1 MGGASK
7 LLSSLLLTSSPLR
20 LRPSAGA
27 FALFLSPPAS
37 RRHLLLSSPA
47 PLRTLST
54 ASASAAAG
62 GASSD
67 SYSSGSCHS
76 PFPEWSRLVD
86 RLSAAGYGARAPSP
100 ADELDLDPEC
110 GLSSDAEAAV
120 SSFLAFARDRP
131 DLLRSLPR
139 KDVEVLVANA
149 APALFKDGEASE
161 LRLRQYLAG
170 EGSDV
175 TQSERAETIDIVRY
189 LLSYAYGS
197 PVSYL
202 KDKELTDSAVRNILA
217 EFVSFSGFP
226 QTSSYAESTARQN
239 TLGSRPPGQNI
250 EMKRGDWICTR
261 CSFMN
266 FARNARCLECN
277 EHRPK
282 KMLTGGEWECPHCK
296 RPGTIPPNPAG
307 AGLDGVAQ
315 FLNTSIVG
323 KSEIERKLA
332 ENDQKAERWLNK
344 VSQLDD
350 SADLSS
356 LAADEDFP
364 EIMPMRKGVNKFVVS
379 TRKTPLERRLA
390 NAQYSSNNS
399 PQDGSSDSKIS
410 KTLDRILGRS
420 TSTSVQN
427 NQSGDGDVNTSSNK
441 TTSNL
446 GGIDPVPFV
455 PLSADQ
461 FAKPQ
466 NSFGDGQSDTQISTE
481 ADSMAKSQMD
491 SMERRDDKRSFDTT
505 EEWSKKVAELSNVKD
520 FPSAI
525 SDQDF
530 PEIMPMRK
538 GENRFVISKKKD
550 RSLTSPQ
557 YKRRS
562 VLEHADN
569 SNFIP
574 FVPFPPDYFAKKNKP
589 VENSSDAGIV
599 PEGPPSAEK
608 LPETKYSSGNLGN
621 IQNSSQVMGSQAA
634 NNMNNENRN
643 GNYPHQNLST
653 SGYGYGESITYQHQ
667 PQSQG
672 MVGRSGGASETGTR
686 NANNNQG
693 SFSESRDRS
702 TYNRGSHSTQPPYK
716 SGYGN
721 NNNAWSSNNNG
732 SNNAWSS
739 TRDYDNGGRSD
750 NNPYYNSSTWSSNST
765 YSNNAAWSS
774 NSSYNSNGAQSSN
787 SSYNS
792 NSAWSNNSNNSWSGS
807 YSDNGGT
814 GSGSSTSRPNQTAG
828 YSSYGESANR
838 GYTGKSLEGSA
849 VKDPDPLDMSEEAKA
864 ERWFRRAAQ
873 IKDISELANIPDEDF
888 PEIMP
893 MRKGVNRFVVSKRKT
908 PLERR
913 LTSPQYRRNLPIC
926 NSEELKHQG
935 HSLQQF
941 CDNKPAQ
948 DEGPSARSSKPYP
961 SGHTHSPT
969 PTPRRRR
976 HHRSC
981 AASRTELCRFSG
993 QKIYPGKGIRFIRAD
1008 SQVFLFANSKCKRYF
1023 HNRLKPAKLTWTA
1036 MYRKQHKK
1044 DIHAEAVKKR
1054 RRTTKKPYSRSIVGA
1069 TLEVIQK
1076 KRSEK
1081 PEVRDAAREAAL
1093 REIKER
1099 IKKTKDEKKAKK
1111 AEVAKSQKTQS
1122 KGGAT
1127 QRGAKGPKIGGGGGK
1142 R

>member
-7 LLSSLLLTSSPLR
+7 LLSSLLLTSSPLH
-20 LRPSAGA
+20 LRPNAAA
-27 FALFLSPPAS
+27 FSLFLSPPAS
-37 RRHLLLSSPA
+37 RRHLLLSSPN
-47 PLRTLST
+47 PLRTLS
-54 ASASAAAG
+54 SSSSAAAT
-62 GASSD
+62 SD
-67 SYSSGSCHS
+67 SYSSSTSSASPLQS

-86 RLSAAGYGARAPSP
+86 RLAAAGYGAREAPST
-100 ADELDLDPEC
+100 AGELALAPGCD
-110 GLSSDAEAAV
+110 LSSDAEVAV

-131 DLLRSLPR
+131 DLLRSLKR
-139 KDVEVLVANA
+139 KDVEVLVDNV
-149 APALFKDGEASE
+149 APVLFKDGEASE

-170 EGSDV
+170 EASNV
-175 TQSERAETIDIVRY
+175 IQSERAETIDIVRY
-189 LLSYAYGS
+189 LVSYAYSS
-197 PVSYL
+197 PDTYS

-217 EFVSFSGFP
+217 ELVSSSGSP
-226 QTSSYAESTARQN
+226 QTPSYLESTIGQN
-239 TLGSRPPGQNI
+239 TGQHERFSRPSGQNI

-266 FARNARCLECN
+266 FARNVRCLECN

-282 KMLTGGEWECPHCK
+282 KMLTGGEWECPQCEFYNYGRNMSCLRCDCK
-296 RPGTIPPNPAG
+296 RPGTIPPDPAS
-307 AGLDGVAQ
+307 AGSGLGGVAQ
-315 FLNTSIVG
+315 FLNTTIG
-323 KSEIERKLA
+323 KSEMERKLA
-332 ENDQKAERWLNK
+332 ENDEKAERWLSK

-399 PQDGSSDSKIS
+399 PQAASSDSKIS

-420 TSTSVQN
+420 TTSAPN
-427 NQSGDGDVNTSSNK
+427 NQSGDGDVHTGVSNK
-441 TTSNL
+441 TTGNL

-466 NSFGDGQSDTQISTE
+466 NNFSYGQPDTQRNTE
-481 ADSMAKSQMD
+481 ADSMANSRMD
-491 SMERRDDKRSFDTT
+491 SKTERRDVKKSLDTA
-505 EEWSKKVAELSNVKD
+505 EQWSKKVAELDNVKD

-525 SDQDF
+525 SDEDF
-530 PEIMPMRK
+530 PETMPMRK

-574 FVPFPPDYFAKKNKP
+574 FVPFPPDYFAKKDKP
-589 VENSSDAGIV
+589 VENSSDTGKVA
-599 PEGPPSAEK
+599 EGLPSSEK
-608 LPETKYSSGNLGN
+608 LPETNSSSGNPGN
-621 IQNSSQVMGSQAA
+621 IQKSSHVVGSQAA
-634 NNMNNENRN
+634 NNMNNENMN
-643 GNYPHQNLST
+643 GNYPHINLGT
-653 SGYGYGESITYQHQ
+653 GGYGYGESIVHQHQ
-667 PQSQG
+667 PQSHG
-672 MVGRSGGASETGTR
+672 VVGQSGGASETGTWD
-686 NANNNQG
+686 ANNNQG
-693 SFSESRDRS
+693 NFNECRGGSSFNGGNYSA
-702 TYNRGSHSTQPPYK
+702 QPPYM

-721 NNNAWSSNNNG
+721 NSNAWG
-732 SNNAWSS
+732 S
-739 TRDYDNGGRSD
+739 TRNYDNGAQSD
-750 NNPYYNSSTWSSNST
+750 NSPYHNNSTWSGNSS
-765 YSNNAAWSS
+765 YNNNRAWSS
-774 NSSYNSNGAQSSN
+774 NSNYNSNN
-787 SSYNS
+787 
-792 NSAWSNNSNNSWSGS
+792 AWSNNSNNSWSGS
-807 YSDNGGT
+807 YSDNSNVGNGNSAT
-814 GSGSSTSRPNQTAG
+814 RPNQTTG
-828 YSSYGESANR
+828 YSSYGESSNR

-849 VKDPDPLDMSEEAKA
+849 VRDPDPLDMSEEAKA

-893 MRKGVNRFVVSKRKT
+893 MRKGVNR
-908 PLERR
+908 
-913 LTSPQYRRNLPIC
+913 
-926 NSEELKHQG
+926 
-935 HSLQQF
+935 
-941 CDNKPAQ
+941 
-948 DEGPSARSSKPYP
+948 
-961 SGHTHSPT
+961 
-969 PTPRRRR
+969 
-976 HHRSC
+976 
-981 AASRTELCRFSG
+981 TELCRFSG
-993 QKIYPGKGIRFIRAD
+993 QKIYPGKGIRFIRSD

-1111 AEVAKSQKTQS
+1111 AEVAKSQKTQT
-1122 KGGAT
+1122 KGGGA

>member
-27 FALFLSPPAS
+27 FTLFLSPPAS

-67 SYSSGSCHS
+67 SYSPSSCHS

-100 ADELDLDPEC
+100 ADELGLAPEC

-149 APALFKDGEASE
+149 APVLFKDGEASE

-170 EGSDV
+170 EGCDV

-197 PVSYL
+197 PGSYL

-217 EFVSFSGFP
+217 EFVSSSGFP

-239 TLGSRPPGQNI
+239 TLGSSPPGQNI

-282 KMLTGGEWECPHCK
+282 KMLTGGEWECPQCVYYNYGRNMSCLRCGCK

-332 ENDQKAERWLNK
+332 ENDKKAERWLNK
-344 VSQLDD
+344 VSHLDD

-441 TTSNL
+441 ITSNL

-455 PLSADQ
+455 PLSAYQ

-466 NSFGDGQSDTQISTE
+466 NSFGDGQSDAQISTE

-491 SMERRDDKRSFDTT
+491 SMERRDDKQSFDTT

-557 YKRRS
+557 YKRCS

-574 FVPFPPDYFAKKNKP
+574 FVPFPPGYFAKKDKP

-599 PEGPPSAEK
+599 PEGPPSAET
-608 LPETKYSSGNLGN
+608 LPETKSSSGNLGN

-672 MVGRSGGASETGTR
+672 MVSRSGGASETGTR

-739 TRDYDNGGRSD
+739 TRNYDNGGRSD

-792 NSAWSNNSNNSWSGS
+792 NSAWSNNSWSGS

-814 GSGSSTSRPNQTAG
+814 DSGSSASRPNQTAG

-913 LTSPQYRRNLPIC
+913 LTSPQYRRNLPIVS
-926 NSEELKHQG
+926 SEPNE
-935 HSLQQF
+935 
-941 CDNKPAQ
+941 D
-948 DEGPSARSSKPYP
+948 
-961 SGHTHSPT
+961 
-969 PTPRRRR
+969 
-976 HHRSC
+976 
-981 AASRTELCRFSG
+981 
-993 QKIYPGKGIRFIRAD
+993 
-1008 SQVFLFANSKCKRYF
+1008 AN
-1023 HNRLKPAKLTWTA
+1023 
-1036 MYRKQHKK
+1036 
-1044 DIHAEAVKKR
+1044 
-1054 RRTTKKPYSRSIVGA
+1054 
-1069 TLEVIQK
+1069 
-1076 KRSEK
+1076 
-1081 PEVRDAAREAAL
+1081 
-1093 REIKER
+1093 
-1099 IKKTKDEKKAKK
+1099 
-1111 AEVAKSQKTQS
+1111 
-1122 KGGAT
+1122 
-1127 QRGAKGPKIGGGGGK
+1127 
-1142 R
+1142 

>member
-282 KMLTGGEWECPHCK
+282 KMLTGGEWECPQCVYYNYGRNMSCLRCSCK

-364 EIMPMRKGVNKFVVS
+364 EIMPIRKGVNKFVVS

-621 IQNSSQVMGSQAA
+621 FQNSSQVMGSQAA

-702 TYNRGSHSTQPPYK
+702 TYNRGSHSAQPPYK

-774 NSSYNSNGAQSSN
+774 NSSYNSNSAWSSN

-814 GSGSSTSRPNQTAG
+814 GSGSSASRPNQTAG

-913 LTSPQYRRNLPIC
+913 LTSPQYRRNLPIVS
-926 NSEELKHQG
+926 SEPNE
-935 HSLQQF
+935 
-941 CDNKPAQ
+941 D
-948 DEGPSARSSKPYP
+948 
-961 SGHTHSPT
+961 
-969 PTPRRRR
+969 
-976 HHRSC
+976 
-981 AASRTELCRFSG
+981 
-993 QKIYPGKGIRFIRAD
+993 
-1008 SQVFLFANSKCKRYF
+1008 AN
-1023 HNRLKPAKLTWTA
+1023 
-1036 MYRKQHKK
+1036 
-1044 DIHAEAVKKR
+1044 
-1054 RRTTKKPYSRSIVGA
+1054 
-1069 TLEVIQK
+1069 
-1076 KRSEK
+1076 
-1081 PEVRDAAREAAL
+1081 
-1093 REIKER
+1093 
-1099 IKKTKDEKKAKK
+1099 
-1111 AEVAKSQKTQS
+1111 
-1122 KGGAT
+1122 
-1127 QRGAKGPKIGGGGGK
+1127 
-1142 R
+1142 